1 MENNSLEQ
9 LIQLKFSLEK
19 EINILQENH
28 EKLEF
33 RKQINNNNNDKV
45 IITQYDSNIKMFGK
59 DYVRE
64 QKQLLIELNKILE
77 EKCEHNW
84 IEDAIDE
91 PLSSRYICYCSNC
104 YLYKKNIRV
113 TE

>member
-9 LIQLKFSLEK
+9 LIQLKFSLER

-33 RKQINNNNNDKV
+33 RKQMYNNNDKI
-45 IITQYDSNIKMFGK
+45 IITQYNTNIKMFGK
-59 DYVRE
+59 DYLRE
-64 QKQLLIELNKILE
+64 QKQLLNEINKILE
-77 EKCEHNW
+77 QQCDHNW
-84 IEDAIDE
+84 IEDEIDE
-91 PLSSRYICYCSNC
+91 AFSTRYICYCSKC
-104 YLYKKNIRV
+104 YLYKKNIKV

>member
-19 EINILQENH
+19 EVNILQENH

-33 RKQINNNNNDKV
+33 RKQLDNHNKM
-45 IITQYDSNIKMFGK
+45 IITQYDTNIKMFGK
-59 DYVRE
+59 NYLRE
-64 QKQLLIELNKILE
+64 QKQLLYEVNKILE
-77 EKCEHNW
+77 EQCDHNW
-84 IEDAIDE
+84 IEDVIDE

>member
-33 RKQINNNNNDKV
+33 RKQISNNNDKM

-59 DYVRE
+59 DYLRE

-77 EKCEHNW
+77 ERCQHNW
-84 IEDAIDE
+84 IEDVIDE
-91 PLSSRYICYCSNC
+91 PLSSRYICYCGNC

>member
-19 EINILQENH
+19 EVNILQENH

-33 RKQINNNNNDKV
+33 RKQVGNNKM
-45 IITQYDSNIKMFGK
+45 IITQYDTNIKMFGK
-59 DYVRE
+59 NYLRE
-64 QKQLLIELNKILE
+64 QKQLLYEVNKILE
-77 EKCEHNW
+77 EQCDHNW
-84 IEDAIDE
+84 IEDVIDE

>member
-19 EINILQENH
+19 EINILQENY

-33 RKQINNNNNDKV
+33 RKQLSNNTDKM
-45 IITQYDSNIKMFGK
+45 IITQYDTNIKMFGK
-59 DYVRE
+59 DYLRE
-64 QKQLLIELNKILE
+64 QKQLLNEVNKILE
-77 EKCEHNW
+77 TQCDHDW
-84 IEDAIDE
+84 IDDAIDE
-91 PLSSRYICYCSNC
+91 PLSTRYICYCSKC
-104 YLYKKNIRV
+104 YLYKKNIKV

>member
-19 EINILQENH
+19 EVNILQENH

-33 RKQINNNNNDKV
+33 RKQLGNNNNKM
-45 IITQYDSNIKMFGK
+45 IITQYDTNIKMFGK
-59 DYVRE
+59 NYLRE
-64 QKQLLIELNKILE
+64 QKQLLYEVNKILE
-77 EKCEHNW
+77 EQCDHNW
-84 IEDAIDE
+84 IEDVIDE

-104 YLYKKNIRV
+104 YFI
-113 TE
+113 

>member
-19 EINILQENH
+19 EVNILQENH
-28 EKLEF
+28 EKLEV
-33 RKQINNNNNDKV
+33 RKQLGNNNKM
-45 IITQYDSNIKMFGK
+45 IITQYDTNIKMFGK
-59 DYVRE
+59 NYLRE
-64 QKQLLIELNKILE
+64 QKQLLYEVNKILE
-77 EKCEHNW
+77 EQCDHNW
-84 IEDAIDE
+84 IEDVIDE